1 MYFNSIALTTAL
13 LAGSS
18 MAEILWDGRFTDTSA
33 AEINKWSWENQVGAY
48 QYYIH
53 GSGATTDY
61 VNISPDYVNPADT
74 SSSDGVRITVDGT
87 SSWNGQ
93 TMMRTEL
100 IPSTKAAINKGKKFY
115 HFSLKRAAENAPDAK
130 AEHQVAF
137 FESHFTELKYG
148 VDGSNEKL
156 QWMTDG
162 KAQFDMDFDADVWH
176 NVAYGIDFDANTV
189 EFYHSTD
196 ADELV
201 SKAGPLSASVSSDG
215 ADWHVGVLKFSQTK
229 EDWFFSSVYIEDGEL
244 TTAISGPSDGS
255 APKASSF
262 AAPVSS
268 STIATVSSTQAA
280 VVATSS
286 SVATAGTTSIGAPVS
301 SSSSAVPTTLQTMIL
316 PTSPNS
322 SVSAIVATTSA
333 SAAAPSSTDD
343 AGCAVDFIILIIF
356 IIFIISIILVISVIF
371 VTLVI
376 LVISIIFVILVI
388 FVIVLAIFAVILIVG
403 ITTANTI
410 KPIAIVVSKSTTNQ
424 VMITCK

>member
-18 MAEILWDGRFTDTSA
+18 MAEILWDGRFTDKSA
-33 AEINKWSWENQVGAY
+33 AEINEWSWENQVGAY

-61 VNISPDYVNPADT
+61 VNISPDYANPADS
-74 SSSDGVRITVDGT
+74 SSSDGARITVDGT

-148 VDGSNEKL
+148 VDGSNGKL

-176 NVAYGIDFDANTV
+176 NIAYGIDFDASTV
-189 EFYHSTD
+189 EFYHSTG
-196 ADELV
+196 ADKLV
-201 SKAGPLSASVSSDG
+201 SKAGPLSASVSSNG

-244 TTAISGPSDGS
+244 TTDISGPSDGS
-255 APKASSF
+255 APKASSTV
-262 AAPVSS
+262 ASSSVAPVSS
-268 STIATVSSTQAA
+268 STTATPISSQAA
-280 VVATSS
+280 VVQTSSS
-286 SVATAGTTSIGAPVS
+286 SVAAAATTSIVVPVS
-301 SSSSAVPTTLQTMIL
+301 SRSSAVPTTLQTMSLPTTLQTMSLPTTLQTMIL
-316 PTSPNS
+316 PTSPSS
-322 SVSAIVATTSA
+322 SVSAVETST
-333 SAAAPSSTDD
+333 STSGTAPTSTDD
-343 AGCAVDFIILIIF
+343 AGCAVEY
-356 IIFIISIILVISVIF
+356 VYV
-371 VTLVI
+371 
-376 LVISIIFVILVI
+376 
-388 FVIVLAIFAVILIVG
+388 
-403 ITTANTI
+403 
-410 KPIAIVVSKSTTNQ
+410 
-424 VMITCK
+424 